1 MTKRAIGRPLVLG
14 LVAMVSGALGLEACS
29 SDETPSG
36 SDAGSVVVD
45 GAVTPVDAGTPL
57 PKDAAG
63 TDSATTTDAGDASAS
78 DAGDAAASD
87 AGDAATT
94 DAGDSSVPS
103 RGFRYLYTVKPATR
117 GAITSIAMA
126 DAACF
131 AARPS
136 GVVSVK
142 ALLVGT
148 TRTACTSANCA
159 TGGATEHLDWP
170 LVAST
175 EYRRADGTTVIGR
188 TNAIGLFDTLT
199 SSIGLVEDFVWTG
212 LSPNGLGTGTNWT
225 TSASTCQNW
234 ASTSAAQFGAGAY
247 AGPNFKNVPFGHFVD
262 TCDKNFVFY
271 CAESN

>member
-1 MTKRAIGRPLVLG
+1 MKLRVVRDRSVGLALLG
-14 LVAMVSGALGLEACS
+14 VAVGVFGQVACS
-29 SDETPSG
+29 SEYVSAA
-36 SDAGSVVVD
+36 SDAGSEAAVD
-45 GAVTPVDAGTPL
+45 GAVTPVDSGLPE
-57 PKDAAG
+57 PKDAASM
-63 TDSATTTDAGDASAS
+63 DSAVATDAGDAGTTDAS
-78 DAGDAAASD
+78 
-87 AGDAATT
+87 DAATT
-94 DAGDSSVPS
+94 DASDSGVPA

-136 GVVSVK
+136 GVTAVK

-159 TGGATEHLDWP
+159 TGGAAEHLDWP
-170 LVAST
+170 LAPST
-175 EYRRADGTTVIGR
+175 EYRRADGTTIIAK
-188 TNAIGLFDTLT
+188 TNAMGLFDALT

-212 LSPNGLGTGTNWT
+212 LSPNGMGTGTNWT
-225 TSASTCQNW
+225 TSSSTCMNW
-234 ASTSAAQFGAGAY
+234 ASTSAAQNGVAAY
-247 AGPNFKNVPFGHFVD
+247 AGPNFKNVPFGHFLD

>member
-1 MTKRAIGRPLVLG
+1 MKYRVVRGRSVGLVL
-14 LVAMVSGALGLEACS
+14 VAVALGVVGQVACS
-29 SDETPSG
+29 SDETPPA
-36 SDAGSVVVD
+36 SDAGTQVVVD
-45 GAVTPVDAGTPL
+45 GAVTPVDSGLPV
-57 PKDAAG
+57 PKDASSV
-63 TDSATTTDAGDASAS
+63 DSAVATDAS
-78 DAGDAAASD
+78 DAGTTDASD
-87 AGDAATT
+87 ASTT
-94 DAGDSSVPS
+94 DASDSSVPS

-136 GVVSVK
+136 GVTAVK

-148 TRTACTSANCA
+148 TRTACTSVNCA

-170 LVAST
+170 LAPST
-175 EYRRADGTTVIGR
+175 EYRRADGTTIIAK
-188 TNAIGLFDTLT
+188 TNATGLFDALT

-212 LSPNGLGTGTNWT
+212 LSPNGMGTGTNWT
-225 TSASTCQNW
+225 TSSSTCQNW
-234 ASTSAAQFGAGAY
+234 ASTSAAQNGAAAY
-247 AGPNFKNVPFGHFVD
+247 AGPNYKNVPFGHFVD